1 MSMAT
6 EKRTLDPEQVHQ
18 LWLTIISLLK
28 QAPSS
33 SSDDAATTS
42 SSTATATSTP
52 NSTQQTSV
60 SISALSSQLKSLEKT
75 ENAGSSSSK
84 KSSDAAADLT
94 IQQAIKEGLLVVA
107 ASPLTNG
114 EGLTNGVGGDAATEQ
129 SFVSLPL
136 ADGSQQPVPSRTP
149 TNGFAPHD
157 WYCFGCHVVTGKQLI
172 ECNYCWR
179 VYHSACVQPDHD
191 FAVKLERDS
200 QAAAGAADSPSL
212 VIRARNFTC
221 PVCTLTAKFAKFTI
235 GSRLLSQSEFNQI
248 LYYTFLAF
256 RSRASQISRN
266 LLKLKEFAK
275 LSSSSSMSSNADEQ
289 ASSSSSSSSN
299 SATCELNTQL
309 ALQYLSYKPVD
320 LADIEEKLNR
330 AEYQSMGE
338 FLGDCLSF
346 KHMIEVAVVAGT
358 EAEHSRRRISDTLS
372 RMLDSCRYDLKE
384 MLGCIDCYRNSN
396 RNQDDKFWFCRPCD
410 PPHMLVFARQRGY
423 PYWPAKVIY
432 PRRAEEIGANTEY
445 DVRFFGG
452 QHERCYITT
461 ASDIKD
467 INSSLA
473 ELAIQKANPSLEKAL
488 AELRVHRELLEKYE
502 QGLDTDINPEDHVDG
517 HKVVANKRANNRRPS
532 ATGAAAA
539 VKRKPDSSSSST
551 AEKTD
556 EQSTKISKNKSSK
569 APRSRSNTVESEAA
583 TISEKAESPE
593 DGDKE
598 QASEPQLAAVSEE
611 NSQDVFE
618 DALKDT
624 TNAVEEESAK
634 DKAAA
639 SSDTE
644 EETPPEEKE
653 EEEAAPVAKK
663 PRKATT
669 KKKRKRAVKEEEEAV
684 DSNNTQ
690 SEGKNSKEDDDELDT
705 DGKRRRGR
713 PRKYYP
719 SPDERSN
726 SSSGTSKKGRVR
738 KSKVLYSPVQ
748 TFKVNKMMKSA
759 TSDSAPSAPA
769 TTIVS
774 APSPSPSPSPEP
786 EVRPAT
792 PLAPVRVSARGRR
805 PKALNRSPSPLR
817 VNVST
822 VAVETSSSS
831 SRTISPRGRPRGSG
845 RPLVNSS
852 TSSSVISPSR
862 KSSLK
867 TAEPPSRQ
875 QATTQRVSRKLSLSP
890 SPVRKLP
897 EKKANE
903 KAQRRKQNIER
914 QRQLIAERR
923 KKSQKGSITPKHIPP
938 VTATKSSPAFSGA
951 PIFNTSIISPMGGRS
966 QQTPN
971 LQKIP
976 FSPQLNKKPFLGQ
989 QVASPSGF
997 NSPLFSFASQNGYMN
1012 STFPLKHEITNF
1024 QAQMYNNLPHQS
1036 VQMPPPPPPLKFEP
1050 QTSSFSKSIE
1060 VVTNGSSTIEVT
1072 KTKLLNGTVNG
1083 CRENMDEESTSKTAN
1098 NFPDDDDD
1106 DEEPYLYDDDQ
1117 LEDQINEY
1125 VTYQEEKEQFEK
1137 VQKEQLHWAHQQQ
1150 FIQQQQQMF
1159 RQMQWQQHQQ
1169 QLQAQG
1175 ALQNGTAN
1183 GLIGSKMPPPPQP
1196 PPSPGKSKFPLG
1208 PAPKTYVEF
1217 SSSSIYVPTKA
1228 NQNLVNHYLHQYSTN
1243 SASIPPSRS
1252 DYLAKLML
1260 RKDEFEQMDQ
1270 AQAELEQNQPT
1281 RKRGRPPKTATE
1293 DDVFERS
1300 GKAKSVV
1307 EKSYL
1312 QESSCDRACLM
1323 KNVKSF
1329 KRFRDFVESQK
1340 KDDIIKMKKDLEQ
1353 LKQEVYRLKNAKAE
1367 LEDDLKRER
1376 ENNKRLDPQLLSDLE
1391 ERHKA
1396 EVSKIKRKQWCIVC
1410 ESEAS
1415 FFCCPSTS
1423 YCSPECQHKHWFSGH
1438 SSKCNRSRVNNS
1450 SNSSNPSPFHKNN
1463 AIKH

>member
-726 SSSGTSKKGRVR
+726 SSSGTSKKGR
-738 KSKVLYSPVQ
+738 
-748 TFKVNKMMKSA
+748 
-759 TSDSAPSAPA
+759 
-769 TTIVS
+769 
-774 APSPSPSPSPEP
+774 
-786 EVRPAT
+786 
-792 PLAPVRVSARGRR
+792 
-805 PKALNRSPSPLR
+805 
-817 VNVST
+817 
-822 VAVETSSSS
+822 
-831 SRTISPRGRPRGSG
+831 
-845 RPLVNSS
+845 
-852 TSSSVISPSR
+852 
-862 KSSLK
+862 
-867 TAEPPSRQ
+867 
-875 QATTQRVSRKLSLSP
+875 
-890 SPVRKLP
+890 LP

-1060 VVTNGSSTIEVT
+1060 VVTNGGSTTEVT

-1340 KDDIIKMKKDLEQ
+1340 KEDIIKMKKDLEQ